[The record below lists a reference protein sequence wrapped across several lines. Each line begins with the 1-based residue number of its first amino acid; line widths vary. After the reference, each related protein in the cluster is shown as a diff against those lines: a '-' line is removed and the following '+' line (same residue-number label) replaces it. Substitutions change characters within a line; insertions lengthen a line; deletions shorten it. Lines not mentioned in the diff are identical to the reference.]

1 MRKEKTETLKD
12 PIFKN
17 FFRKTL
23 VPACIHIGNTE
34 NGNIFSHINTYIYID
49 IYINIT
55 EILVSFL
62 VY

>member
-12 PIFKN
+12 PIYKN
-17 FFRKTL
+17 FFRKKL

-34 NGNIFSHINTYIYID
+34 NENIFSHINTY

>member
-34 NGNIFSHINTYIYID
+34 NENIFSHINTYIYIL
-49 IYINIT
+49 T
-55 EILVSFL
+55 
-62 VY
+62 